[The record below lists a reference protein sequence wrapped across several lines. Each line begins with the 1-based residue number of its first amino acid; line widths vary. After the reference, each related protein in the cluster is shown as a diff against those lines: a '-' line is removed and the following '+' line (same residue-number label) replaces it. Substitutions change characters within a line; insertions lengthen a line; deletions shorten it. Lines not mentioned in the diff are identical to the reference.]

1 MATLTLKVPS
11 IVCEGCADVIKK
23 NILNLDAEAKVGVD
37 ITAKTVSVETDVSE
51 SSIKDIITSIGHTV
65 E

>member
-11 IVCEGCADVIKK
+11 IVCEGCADVITK
-23 NILNLDAEAKVGVD
+23 NILNHDGKAKVDVD
-37 ITAKTVSVETDVSE
+37 ITSKTVSVETETSE
-51 SSIKDIITSIGHTV
+51 ASIKELITSIGHTV

>member
-11 IVCEGCADVIKK
+11 IVCEGCADVITK
-23 NILNLDAEAKVGVD
+23 NIVNYDAQAKVDVNV
-37 ITAKTVSVETDVSE
+37 TSKTVSVETETSE
-51 SSIKDIITSIGHTV
+51 SSIKELITSIGHTV